1 MSMSLWLL
9 LLLLALTGTAYFSGS
24 ETAVVTAGR
33 LRHRA
38 ERDRGR
44 RMAALAER
52 LYRRPEHTLS
62 VLLLGTNLV
71 NVLASIAA
79 LILTE
84 AALERWGLHVSAFW
98 SDLLSALWVS
108 PLVLLLGEILP
119 KSVGHHYA
127 FRLSRLSAPL
137 LLAFYT
143 VLLPLV
149 WLIDGILWVLHRL
162 PGLRGGD
169 SMDQVSWDT
178 VRLHLEAARAAGVV
192 AVEQERAI
200 QRIGLLGGLDAERLM
215 RPLDSLCLFPA
226 SGSVDDLRR
235 LLVETGSREAFLYEG
250 RRTRIAGVLPAR
262 RLLGRGGEPDLR
274 ALQSPLV
281 SLHRQIPALEILDT
295 LQPTGRKLAVVADT
309 AGEARGVVFLE
320 DLLRELLLKAP
331 REWDSEVLNSAG

>member
-1 MSMSLWLL
+1 MTLWLL
-9 LLLLALTGTAYFSGS
+9 LLALALLGTAYFSGS

-44 RMAALAER
+44 RMAGLAER

-84 AALERWGLHVSAFW
+84 HWLAGWGLHVSAFW
-98 SDLLSALWVS
+98 GDLLSALWVS

-119 KSVGHHYA
+119 KSVGRHYA

-137 LLAFYT
+137 LLVLYAL
-143 VLLPLV
+143 LLPL
-149 WLIDGILWVLHRL
+149 LWVIDAVLWLLNRL
-162 PGLRGGD
+162 PGLRGAD
-169 SMDQVSWDT
+169 TMDQVSWDT

-192 AVEQERAI
+192 GVEQERAI

-215 RPLDSLCLFPA
+215 RPLESLCLFPA
-226 SGSVDDLRR
+226 SGSAEELRR
-235 LLVETGSREAFLYEG
+235 LLLETQSPQAFLYEG
-250 RRTRIAGVLPAR
+250 RRTRISGVLPAR
-262 RLLGRGGEPDLR
+262 RLLGRSGQQELR
-274 ALQSPLV
+274 SLQSPLPA
-281 SLHRQIPALEILDT
+281 LHRQLPALEILDS
-295 LQPTGRKLAVVADT
+295 LQPTGRKLAVVTDT
-309 AGEARGVVFLE
+309 AGEARGILFLE
-320 DLLRELLLKAP
+320 DLLRELLLNTP
-331 REWDSEVLNSAG
+331 GTGESEILNSAE